1 MKIKDL
7 DLNKYN
13 YKRIC
18 VTTERGT
25 VFLPVDT
32 EEKLFELF
40 GDEEIKDSGI
50 EAAESGWLK
59 LCPARFAK

>member
-7 DLNKYN
+7 DLSNYS

-18 VTTERGT
+18 VMTDHGT
-25 VFLPVDT
+25 VFMPENT
-32 EEKLFELF
+32 EEKFFEFF
-40 GDEEIKDSGI
+40 GEEEINESGI

-59 LCPARFAK
+59 IRPARFEK